1 MEKIIEFND
10 GKDTYEVPESE
21 AEAFASA
28 VPNAR
33 RMTDFVGKDG
43 SRYAV
48 PDDEV
53 EAFRAA
59 VTDVEPVSHYQLSG
73 GQKYNVA
80 QSRMS
85 KFLRSREFR
94 EGDAAAREAML
105 SRIDAETPM
114 PDAQGVVSAAAEAAL
129 KGGTRAAGKIA
140 GAFVGIGTGPMWAVG
155 SLFGRDNA
163 LVKGADWVDDKLDW
177 FAEDLG
183 VGGTSGNKAQDVLSA
198 AGEIGSSV
206 AANLMPWMVGGGVA
220 SKIAGRALFAA
231 NVAGAG
237 GRSATETY
245 DKVKE
250 MGGDDAEAYTAS
262 LQAQAVSTAAAFVF
276 GKLSVENYLKG
287 FGAKGV
293 AKLIE
298 GEVKTAGKGFN
309 GIVKAVANGHMRRDI
324 AKMLIGSAEEGVTE
338 GAESFLLSVIQQHAG
353 KDNVDFEE
361 AALTALKDAA
371 IGAGTGLVLG
381 GLRVAEGSK
390 GFRGVYEKQARA
402 EVSQLMADMA
412 PGDIREMNPKKFDE
426 IAKKFARG
434 EGVSR
439 KDADELGLPPNW
451 SKEQRN
457 EVFSEW
463 QAEKAELRRRR
474 AKMDGVQE
482 QALRDDIAGFVG
494 DGPEAQRVY
503 DRVVQNLKDAIVLD
517 DPTARE
523 KLIGEAA
530 EAEEAAIRAENDA
543 QERANAEAWASEGN
557 RDNEF
562 MLAREESRAKGGLN
576 ETRTDEAQP
585 QPDEVPRVTPPAG
598 EAARPLEAGE
608 AQTEVGGA
616 VEAPI
621 LSGDEVRKTMPGY
634 DPKNWRTHVDR
645 KGDFVAPRM
654 EARFQELLK
663 TRKGKGN
670 GEVVFLAGGNG
681 SGKSTVANALGGTP
695 DFIIDSTLGNLAVAK
710 KQIETVIANGQKPVI
725 DFVYR
730 SSGQALEGVVGR
742 VKKGGH
748 AVSPV
753 SFADSHTKGIKNLR
767 LLADEYGDKI
777 SIRIFDNSVEGQPEI
792 SLKQLEEKGIPDYE
806 ELRKRANEVL
816 GQYDGR
822 GLAVES
828 NKSSTSESGG
838 GSENTQSDSKA
849 RVEVPT
855 SAPTEAQANTPPTT
869 AESAEGGY
877 QASNAAAK
885 KPFEERYREWAEE
898 DVPAWAKD
906 LSPEDKAEYERLLDD
921 VTTDKGE
928 TDAERAEHVAQA
940 LAAIEAFEKAHT
952 PKRGR
957 GRPKKVAAETKAPE
971 AKVEMPKAET
981 AAEPEAPKSAK
992 PDMKPVI
999 AAMHKLGDLA
1009 MSDVATLEKAL
1020 REAEAREQADRA
1032 DNIRTFLDYKKSV
1045 GVNPDPKSDKTQG
1058 GRYRAS
1064 IESEKSLDDPK
1075 FRAWAKRRG
1084 AAPTQQKREEY
1095 DAAMVKQATK
1105 RLSRWIKGVKVR
1117 MVNAIGEGDFGED
1130 ARPAIKQAEY
1140 DAWNK
1145 ILDDYENKNFD
1156 STKDYPVLSRMPAVL
1171 RKIGVND
1178 LPITMRGGILQ
1189 KITGEIKTSTGEHH
1203 GIPVSELRNLQIELD
1218 NPIAVF
1224 DSASRDDSIVVLTR
1238 LVDNQNNERAVVAL
1252 RLDQAG
1258 SGSARINAITSAYG
1272 KNKDSFEIWIKDK
1285 KLLRYVNKEARN
1297 ESARWLQ
1304 LPGDSKFRA
1313 LNILTEKDFSNED
1326 LGRIVSQQ
1334 PSVGNPHL
1342 RPLRDG
1348 KRIVGSYN
1356 LKTGEVTLAKGASV
1370 ETVAH
1375 ELGWHAAFDWAKRNA
1390 ATNERAGVLYE
1401 RMRSFADEAP
1411 DAVKAEIAALYGKLD
1426 ADAFADEVGAAL
1438 FVRGQA
1444 EQFAGAI
1451 DPMVDAP
1458 WYKKAWRTVVD
1469 IVKDWLSSLGMNR
1482 VDLDGVEE
1490 MSERR
1495 FSEFLATAMLSGK
1508 TLGER
1513 KGFSMDLDMSKR
1525 AKWER
1530 KLSDRFAPIKEL
1542 MERVEGNNGEAY
1554 RMARTLEGMAQ
1565 MGKNRAER
1573 AMKRVDKILVAND
1586 ISPELLAQYMQAMAY
1601 EERNAK
1607 IEKRNR
1613 KKDGS
1618 GMTQK
1623 GAEDIFAE
1631 IDERGV
1637 REKCQEAADILW
1649 KLQTEGLQARVDA
1662 GLIDHKTAVMWML
1675 DEPHHVPWRDAIDP
1689 DTGEWMGRNF
1699 AGKEFEIAE
1708 GRSTFASGDPIT
1720 LMLQEYENAYT
1731 RAAENA
1737 LRQNLADIARLNTDV
1752 GTIYDSIQVDAKGH
1766 RSFIKFPAKGEK
1778 AKMLAIPDGSKIES
1792 TKAGDGGM
1800 ANILTYRENGETKY
1814 LALNGS
1820 LGEAIAAAVTGRSL
1834 LRPPALLSK
1843 FMRGYAATATALSP
1857 TFAIRNT
1864 MADHF
1869 DIHGNMVKDFGLLKG
1884 EKMYAKMV
1892 AEEVKMS
1899 KELLKY
1905 VHTGDFAHDANGK
1918 ATTAFGKLIE
1928 EYEAAGGLIG
1938 GLRTEGYDV
1947 IQKRIRADF
1956 RAGRNKLRS
1965 VGRELAA
1972 GWTDL
1977 QKMSELSTRLAAFKV
1992 MKESGMSAKEAV
2004 MWSRE
2009 STVDFNKKG
2018 NWTPISNILW
2028 MFSNSALGSGVRQA
2042 KGLLTTKN
2050 GLQLATGLAAWGFIE
2065 GMLECAMNEGYDDEE
2080 EKRGSGTGA
2089 DLNEYTRQNSAYLR
2103 FGDTVYRT
2111 NLHMGPYGIIK
2122 YAGNVAARVMSGRL
2136 TAEKAAKELGLTAA
2150 EVAAAFT
2157 GIGNVSA
2164 DAILE
2169 TGVPTALQ
2177 PFVQG
2182 ITGKDYAGRPLYRKK
2197 YDEAKPD
2204 SSHGRKSTAAGYQ
2217 WLAKKVN
2224 EITGGDEYSKG
2235 GIDIAP
2241 ETVKLI
2247 TETAGKNFV
2256 RDIVNIVQTSV
2267 RTLSGENEP
2276 QNIPFVRDVKRKVDG
2291 NENRYYEA
2299 MRRYDADK
2307 LKLKDPN
2314 LKGEERRAFLNAHP
2328 WLKSNGKK
2336 GSTVVSTL
2344 ETRIKDLMK
2353 KEENPNLSDERKEEL
2368 KTLRRRLQARVIE
2381 KMSQ

>member
-1 MEKIIEFND
+1 M
-10 GKDTYEVPESE
+10 
-21 AEAFASA
+21 
-28 VPNAR
+28 
-33 RMTDFVGKDG
+33 
-43 SRYAV
+43 
-48 PDDEV
+48 
-53 EAFRAA
+53 
-59 VTDVEPVSHYQLSG
+59 
-73 GQKYNVA
+73 
-80 QSRMS
+80 
-85 KFLRSREFR
+85 
-94 EGDAAAREAML
+94 
-105 SRIDAETPM
+105 RI
-114 PDAQGVVSAAAEAAL
+114 
-129 KGGTRAAGKIA
+129 
-140 GAFVGIGTGPMWAVG
+140 
-155 SLFGRDNA
+155 
-163 LVKGADWVDDKLDW
+163 
-177 FAEDLG
+177 
-183 VGGTSGNKAQDVLSA
+183 
-198 AGEIGSSV
+198 
-206 AANLMPWMVGGGVA
+206 
-220 SKIAGRALFAA
+220 
-231 NVAGAG
+231 
-237 GRSATETY
+237 
-245 DKVKE
+245 
-250 MGGDDAEAYTAS
+250 
-262 LQAQAVSTAAAFVF
+262 
-276 GKLSVENYLKG
+276 
-287 FGAKGV
+287 
-293 AKLIE
+293 
-298 GEVKTAGKGFN
+298 
-309 GIVKAVANGHMRRDI
+309 
-324 AKMLIGSAEEGVTE
+324 
-338 GAESFLLSVIQQHAG
+338 
-353 KDNVDFEE
+353 
-361 AALTALKDAA
+361 
-371 IGAGTGLVLG
+371 
-381 GLRVAEGSK
+381 
-390 GFRGVYEKQARA
+390 FRGTYEKQARA

-439 KDADELGLPPNW
+439 KDANELGLPPNW

-463 QAEKAELRRRR
+463 QTEKAELRRRR

-494 DGPEAQRVY
+494 EGPEAQRVY
-503 DRVVQNLKDAIVLD
+503 DRVVQNLKDATVLD

-523 KLIGEAA
+523 KLVMSAA
-530 EAEEAAIRAENDA
+530 EAVWNEDAPQRMGRVKQRAKAAERADHDARLAEAESQAAEQAQRAKKDA
-543 QERANAEAWASEGN
+543 QERTNAEMMARETKRYN
-557 RDNEF
+557 DF
-562 MLAREESRAKGGLN
+562 MLAREEARAKGGQNEAGAN
-576 ETRTDEAQP
+576 ETSAQPDEAQS
-585 QPDEVPRVTPPAG
+585 VTPPAR
-598 EAARPLEAGE
+598 ETARPVEAGE
-608 AQTEVGGA
+608 APSKVG
-616 VEAPI
+616 
-621 LSGDEVRKTMPGY
+621 
-634 DPKNWRTHVDR
+634 
-645 KGDFVAPRM
+645 
-654 EARFQELLK
+654 
-663 TRKGKGN
+663 
-670 GEVVFLAGGNG
+670 GEVVPVTVDNLHNYLKAASVRLAENGGDPTNPG
-681 SGKSTVANALGGTP
+681 HRIKSATKEEILAAQQEIVDALNDPNPQNFERFMDILNSHAVANRDVETFRKEWQRLHP
-695 DFIIDSTLGNLAVAK
+695 EVDLDSTPLALAK
-710 KQIETVIANGQKPVI
+710 QRRSIEVDIESAKERLELHPNSKYFQQELQK
-725 DFVYR
+725 
-730 SSGQALEGVVGR
+730 AE
-742 VKKGGH
+742 K
-748 AVSPV
+748 A
-753 SFADSHTKGIKNLR
+753 
-767 LLADEYGDKI
+767 LAD
-777 SIRIFDNSVEGQPEI
+777 FDAAHPNVGTVEEEI
-792 SLKQLEEKGIPDYE
+792 GKMRSAPTP
-806 ELRKRANEVL
+806 
-816 GQYDGR
+816 
-822 GLAVES
+822 AVES
-828 NKSSTSESGG
+828 
-838 GSENTQSDSKA
+838 
-849 RVEVPT
+849 PT

-869 AESAEGGY
+869 AESAEGASRANGAEVETLVKLADDTVPVWQKAVMAENEKDPLADHRVRSDFANKIAESVKDKSESEISQIRQAFREALYAKGNPMPGGY
-877 QASNAAAK
+877 KPLLDAAEYAFDAAIAKGKVRLLKGGRAANARKKTARTVKSDTKSAESAKQTPETAAK

-898 DVPAWAKD
+898 DAPVWAKD

-921 VTTDKGE
+921 VMTEKGE
-928 TDAERAEHVAQA
+928 TVAEKGRHIEQA
-940 LAAIEAFEKAHT
+940 FKAITDFEKAHT
-952 PKRGR
+952 PKPKR

-971 AKVEMPKAET
+971 AKVEPPKTEA
-981 AAEPEAPKSAK
+981 AAEPDAPKGAK

-1009 MSDVATLEKAL
+1009 MSDAATLEKAL
-1020 REAEAREQADRA
+1020 REAEARGQADRA

-1045 GVNPDPKSDKTQG
+1045 GVNADPKSDKTQG

-1064 IESEKSLDDPK
+1064 IESEKPLDDPK

-1095 DAAMVKQATK
+1095 DAAMVKQAKK

-1117 MVNAIGEGDFGED
+1117 RVNAISD
-1130 ARPAIKQAEY
+1130 A
-1140 DAWNK
+1140 
-1145 ILDDYENKNFD
+1145 
-1156 STKDYPVLSRMPAVL
+1156 
-1171 RKIGVND
+1171 D
-1178 LPITMRGGILQ
+1178 LKG
-1189 KITGEIKTSTGEHH
+1189 
-1203 GIPVSELRNLQIELD
+1203 
-1218 NPIAVF
+1218 
-1224 DSASRDDSIVVLTR
+1224 DSA
-1238 LVDNQNNERAVVAL
+1238 
-1252 RLDQAG
+1252 
-1258 SGSARINAITSAYG
+1258 
-1272 KNKDSFEIWIKDK
+1272 
-1285 KLLRYVNKEARN
+1285 
-1297 ESARWLQ
+1297 
-1304 LPGDSKFRA
+1304 
-1313 LNILTEKDFSNED
+1313 FSN
-1326 LGRIVSQQ
+1326 I
-1334 PSVGNPHL
+1334 

-1356 LKTGEVTLAKGASV
+1356 LKTGEVTLAKGALV

-1390 ATNERAGVLYE
+1390 ATNERAGALYE

-1426 ADAFADEVGAAL
+1426 ADAFTDEVGAAL

-1444 EQFAGAI
+1444 EQFASAI

-1469 IVKDWLSSLGMNR
+1469 IVKDWLSSRGMNR

-1513 KGFSMDLDMSKR
+1513 KGFSMDLDMSKSAR
-1525 AKWER
+1525 WER

-1618 GMTQK
+1618 GMTQDS
-1623 GAEDIFAE
+1623 AEQIFAE

-1649 KLQTEGLQARVDA
+1649 KIQDEGLQARVDA
-1662 GLIDHKTAVMWML
+1662 GLIDQETADKWRKE
-1675 DEPHHVPWRDAIDP
+1675 EPHHVPWRDAIDP
-1689 DTGEWMGRNF
+1689 DTGEWMGRNYM
-1699 AGKEFEIAE
+1699 GPEFDTAE
-1708 GRSTFASGDPIT
+1708 GRSTSATGDPIT
-1720 LMLQEYENAYT
+1720 IMLQEYENAYA

-1834 LRPPALLSK
+1834 SRPPAWLSK
-1843 FMRGYAATATALSP
+1843 FMRGYAATATAWSP

-1899 KELLKY
+1899 KELLQY

-1918 ATTAFGKLIE
+1918 ATTAFGKLVE

-1956 RAGRNKLRS
+1956 RSGRNKLHS

-1992 MKESGMSAKEAV
+1992 MKESGMSAKEAA

-2018 NWTPISNILW
+2018 NWTPITNILW

-2157 GIGNVSA
+2157 GMGNVSA
-2164 DAILE
+2164 DALLE
-2169 TGVPTALQ
+2169 TGMPTALQ

-2217 WLAKKVN
+2217 WLAKRVN

-2256 RDIVNIVQTSV
+2256 RDIVNIVQTSA
-2267 RTLSGENEP
+2267 RLMSGDNEP
-2276 QNIPFVRDVKRKVDG
+2276 RNIPFVRDAVRKVDG

-2299 MRRYDADK
+2299 LRRYDADK

-2314 LKGEERRAFLNAHP
+2314 LKGEERRSFLNAHP

-2368 KTLRRRLQARVIE
+2368 KALRRRLQARVIE
-2381 KMSQ
+2381 RMSAK